1 MKHINWTFTFNIRH
15 ISRQNNVVTDVLFC
29 IAVDGIF
36 TTLNFDHHAIKK
48 AQAKEAEII
57 SLGQNLGTLKFKE
70 IVQ

>member
-1 MKHINWTFTFNIRH
+1 M
-15 ISRQNNVVTDVLFC
+15 LFC

-70 IVQ
+70 IVQWVGSSLIIWDISTDVLYYP